1 MISTNP
7 RPAAPRYPTIARVC
21 FHLNWS
27 FVVLWLVYL
36 AGPDATGLFGLQR
49 EGAPYRWFAGTF
61 FLFHFVL
68 MSTAIIALFVV
79 IIEIYSRRPVQG
91 FRGVLLA
98 LALPM
103 LSFLYFATRFLAEVH
118 RWLDA

>member
-1 MISTNP
+1 MISTTP
-7 RPAAPRYPTIARVC
+7 GPKARRYPTIARVC

-27 FVVLWLVYL
+27 CVVLWLVYL
-36 AGPDATGLFGLQR
+36 AGPDATGLFGLER
-49 EGAPYRWFAGTF
+49 EGAPYRWFAGGF

-79 IIEIYSRRPVQG
+79 IIEVYSRRPVLG
-91 FRGVLLA
+91 LRGVLIA
-98 LALPM
+98 LALPIM
-103 LSFLYFATRFLAEVH
+103 SFLYFATRYLAEVH